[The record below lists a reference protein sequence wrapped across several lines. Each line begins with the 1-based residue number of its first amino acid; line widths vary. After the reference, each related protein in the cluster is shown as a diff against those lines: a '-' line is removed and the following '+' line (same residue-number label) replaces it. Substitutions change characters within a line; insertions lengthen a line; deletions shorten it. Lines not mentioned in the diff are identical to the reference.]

1 MNFEALWALA
11 AFAFVSSITPGPNNL
26 MLMASGANFG
36 FRRTV
41 PHMLGVS
48 LGFMLMLLIIG
59 GGLLG
64 LFDAV
69 AHSYTVLKFVSV
81 AYLVFL
87 AWKIATAAP
96 AEETAS
102 TGSPL
107 TFVQAALFQWVN
119 PKAWVM
125 GMTAISVYSSQ
136 QSVSQVIVVSVIFGV
151 VNLPCVS
158 SWAALGQ
165 QIRQVLTSNLKLR
178 VFNVSMALMLLA
190 SLYPIFGTL

>member
-36 FRRTV
+36 FQRTL
-41 PHMLGVS
+41 PHMLGVA
-48 LGFMLMLLIIG
+48 LGFMLMLVIVG
-59 GGLLG
+59 VGLLG
-64 LFDAV
+64 LFEAV
-69 AHSYTVLKFVSV
+69 PHSYTVLKFVSV
-81 AYLVFL
+81 AYLIFL

-102 TGSPL
+102 IGSPL

-125 GMTAISVYSSQ
+125 GMTATSVYSPQ
-136 QSVSQVIVVSVIFGV
+136 QTLSQVLAVAVVFGV

-158 SWAALGQ
+158 SWTVLGQ
-165 QIRQVLTSNLKLR
+165 QIRRLLTSNFKLR
-178 VFNVSMALMLLA
+178 VFNVSMAILLLA
-190 SLYPIFGTL
+190 SLYPVLGAL